1 MSIIANIYKYLFCLL
16 ILTTLSFTQIYDGEN
31 NQLISD
37 QDYITGED
45 GVVRM
50 YVNILGHVKNPGA
63 YLVYDGIDFISI
75 ISLAG
80 GISKGADLKNIKI
93 INNETI
99 SIIDFNEFLNDG
111 KIQNQIL
118 IQPHTTIYIEETLVS
133 NLFRGSNLLNSIL
146 QIFNIAL
153 TLERTSD

>member
-1 MSIIANIYKYLFCLL
+1 MLFVWDPHQLK
-16 ILTTLSFTQIYDGEN
+16 SFY
-31 NQLISD
+31 
-37 QDYITGED
+37 
-45 GVVRM
+45 
-50 YVNILGHVKNPGA
+50 
-63 YLVYDGIDFISI
+63 
-75 ISLAG
+75 
-80 GISKGADLKNIKI
+80 NIKI

-111 KIQNQIL
+111 KMQNQIL
-118 IQPHTTIYIEETLVS
+118 IQPHTTIYVEETLVS